1 MKTPKPKPKK
11 SDAPRRLSPAQWIE
25 AEELYRSGW
34 TQAQISDKYKVRI
47 ETVSRHMT
55 KRSVKGGERAET
67 MREELAA
74 ALQKKQR
81 EFAEAKAQRQI
92 DSKEM
97 LFKMN
102 NALLATYAREFKHA
116 LDTGKG
122 LAAMQG
128 IAKALKDSVLALK
141 VGREELYALLEID
154 DSKNQNELPD
164 LSVASMTEE
173 EENDLRSRVESS
185 DEEDDDAAAAAMAEV
200 VESVDRA
207 AELAS
212 VR

>member
-1 MKTPKPKPKK
+1 MKTPKAKPKK
-11 SDAPRRLSPAQWIE
+11 STARRLSPSQWIE

-34 TQAQISDKYKVRI
+34 TQAQIADKYGVRI

-55 KRSVKGGERAET
+55 KRGVKGGERAET
-67 MREELAA
+67 VREELAA
-74 ALQKKQR
+74 ALAKKQR
-81 EFAEAKAQRQI
+81 EFVEAKAQRQI
-92 DSKEM
+92 DAKEM

-102 NALLATYAREFKHA
+102 NALLATYAKEFKHA
-116 LDTGKG
+116 LDTGRG
-122 LAAMQG
+122 LAAMAG

-141 VGREELYALLEID
+141 VGREELYTLLEID
-154 DSKNQNELPD
+154 DSANANELPD

-173 EENDLRSRVESS
+173 EENELRSRVEVS
-185 DEEDDDAAAAAMAEV
+185 DDDEDEAAAAMAEV

-212 VR
+212 ERR